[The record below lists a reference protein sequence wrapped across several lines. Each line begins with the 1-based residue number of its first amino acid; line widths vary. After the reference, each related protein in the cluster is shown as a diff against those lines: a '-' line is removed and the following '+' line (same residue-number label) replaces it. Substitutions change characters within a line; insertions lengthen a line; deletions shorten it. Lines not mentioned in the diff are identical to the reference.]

1 MENDIRR
8 NGSGCA
14 DPTAYKAIRNV
25 MKEEKK
31 KSGSDQRFEDLLKAI
46 FTICELSD
54 FHIEERIVVKDKRTG
69 KIWR

>member
-25 MKEEKK
+25 TKEEKK
-31 KSGSDQRFEDLLKAI
+31 KSSSDQRFEDFLRTI

>member
-25 MKEEKK
+25 MKEEGRKK
-31 KSGSDQRFEDLLKAI
+31 TGSDQRFEDLLKA
-46 FTICELSD
+46 
-54 FHIEERIVVKDKRTG
+54 
-69 KIWR
+69 

>member
-31 KSGSDQRFEDLLKAI
+31 KSSSDQ
-46 FTICELSD
+46 
-54 FHIEERIVVKDKRTG
+54 
-69 KIWR
+69 